1 MRPGNL
7 TEYMSNLLEKYKKE
21 AVPAMM
27 KQFGYKSVMAVPRIE
42 KVVINTGFGRQM
54 VAKSGDE
61 ARKFLEFIVN
71 EIGLIAGQ
79 KPVVTKAKKAIAAF
93 KTRQGMP
100 MGVAVTI
107 RKQKM
112 YDFISRLI
120 DIALPRSRDF
130 QGIDAKSFDKAGNMS
145 IAIKEHISF
154 PEITPERAKDIFS
167 LEITIVTNAGSR
179 EKGLA
184 LLKLM
189 GFPIKA

>member
-1 MRPGNL
+1 
-7 TEYMSNLLEKYKKE
+7 
-21 AVPAMM
+21 MM